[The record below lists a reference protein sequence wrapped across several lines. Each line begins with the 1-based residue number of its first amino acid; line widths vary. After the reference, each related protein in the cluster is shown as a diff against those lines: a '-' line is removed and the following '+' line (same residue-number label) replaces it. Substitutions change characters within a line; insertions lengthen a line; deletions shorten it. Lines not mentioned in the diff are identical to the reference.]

1 MCRPGCR
8 TYLVEQLPYCD
19 LLRLSPLTGWFV
31 LSARQVVR
39 RIGLWSCCCSFKGR
53 VFSRERESSAFFIWP
68 SHQRPATP
76 VLSFGLEKKS
86 KVVADQLLP
95 FWALGVKK
103 ILSCGRPATPV
114 SDIWIEKIFQLTKFN
129 FLLKVVTDQL
139 LPFWTFGLKRFL
151 NLTKPEHSCILHG
164 CSGFFYLN
172 FFDTTSNIWKKNVG
186 GGIKK
191 NWRWCQIFVKNL
203 CQESLSRIFVKNLC
217 QIMKLAFFYGGGGIF
232 LEAEA
237 SFFRRRR
244 RT

>member
-1 MCRPGCR
+1 MS
-8 TYLVEQLPYCD
+8 YLVEQLPYCD

-76 VLSFGLEKKS
+76 VLSFGREKNLKLWQTSYSRFELWAWKKS

-95 FWALGVKK
+95 FQTFGSKKFFNWPSSIFYSKLWQTSYSRFGHLVWKDFWIWPSQSTRAFCTGAL
-103 ILSCGRPATPV
+103 AFF
-114 SDIWIEKIFQLTKFN
+114 IWIFLT
-129 FLLKVVTDQL
+129 
-139 LPFWTFGLKRFL
+139 PPPTF
-151 NLTKPEHSCILHG
+151 E
-164 CSGFFYLN
+164 
-172 FFDTTSNIWKKNVG
+172 KKNVG

-203 CQESLSRIFVKNLC
+203 CQKSLSRIFVKNLC

>member
-1 MCRPGCR
+1 MS
-8 TYLVEQLPYCD
+8 YLVEQLPYCD

-95 FWALGVKK
+95 FQTFGSKIFLNWPSSIFYSKLWQTSYSRFGHLVWKDFWIWPSQSTCAFCTGAL
-103 ILSCGRPATPV
+103 AFF
-114 SDIWIEKIFQLTKFN
+114 IWIFLT
-129 FLLKVVTDQL
+129 
-139 LPFWTFGLKRFL
+139 PPPTF
-151 NLTKPEHSCILHG
+151 E
-164 CSGFFYLN
+164 
-172 FFDTTSNIWKKNVG
+172 KKNVG

-203 CQESLSRIFVKNLC
+203 SLSKIFVKNLC
-217 QIMKLAFFYGGGGIF
+217 QIMKLAYFYGGGGIF
-232 LEAEA
+232 LEAKA